1 MHVTLILIK
10 YGIIETDIE
19 NSGQVHQLTYQG
31 TIIVVIHSTT
41 NIILS
46 QVRLKDLQQKLM

>member
-10 YGIIETDIE
+10 YGIIETGIE

-46 QVRLKDLQQKLM
+46 